1 MAELARGLSVSSARV
16 TVAGPRATLAA
27 LDLPG
32 EADAAAVEVS
42 VRPRPVADAVA
53 VRRLRALARDVDVV
67 HAHGVRAGALAVL
80 ATRALRRR
88 PAVVVTAHNAAVGGR
103 GVRALHGLLT
113 SVVARGADAVLGV
126 SGDLVTDLRAH
137 GATDAARAL
146 VPAPPTRPATRTREQ
161 VRAELGVPDGAALLV
176 TVARLAPQKGL
187 DVLAEAVRR
196 LEGDGGAGRTG
207 GVVAVVAGDGPLEPA
222 LRDGPLRLLGV
233 RRDVP
238 DLLGAADVVVVPS
251 RWEGQ
256 PLVVQEALRAGA
268 AVVATDAGGTRE
280 VTGDAARLVPPGDAA
295 ALAGA
300 IEGLLRDPRALAA
313 LREAAAA
320 RARTLPTAQDALAQV
335 TALYARLLA
344 ARRAPTG
351 GARRS
356 G

>member
-1 MAELARGLSVSSARV
+1 M
-16 TVAGPRATLAA
+16 
-27 LDLPG
+27 
-32 EADAAAVEVS
+32 
-42 VRPRPVADAVA
+42 
-53 VRRLRALARDVDVV
+53 
-67 HAHGVRAGALAVL
+67 
-80 ATRALRRR
+80 
-88 PAVVVTAHNAAVGGR
+88 
-103 GVRALHGLLT
+103 
-113 SVVARGADAVLGV
+113 
-126 SGDLVTDLRAH
+126 
-137 GATDAARAL
+137 
-146 VPAPPTRPATRTREQ
+146 
-161 VRAELGVPDGAALLV
+161 
-176 TVARLAPQKGL
+176 
-187 DVLAEAVRR
+187 
-196 LEGDGGAGRTG
+196 
-207 GVVAVVAGDGPLEPA
+207 AGDGPLEPA